1 VGLYYVIDDANKNS
15 MAAESVKV
23 AVKHWSINPPTTVD
37 ETFEVDLATKFSKRT
52 TRRQ

>member
-1 VGLYYVIDDANKNS
+1 MIDEANKNS

-23 AVKHWSINPPTTVD
+23 AVKHWSVAPSTTVN

-52 TRRQ
+52 TRRP